1 MDFREFQDR
10 LMEHLRGQVDAAG
23 LTERSLAR
31 LTGVSQP
38 HLHQALRGDR
48 SLSPAMADRLL
59 RHLGLSLFDLCP
71 DRLPTAVQPGWRAV
85 AHLRQPLGPG
95 LAWDERS
102 TAGWVWVQQDV
113 AARAA
118 CPVAM
123 RLTPDTAMPRATGEA
138 TWALLDR
145 SLGARTHLDAELL
158 YAVEQHGEGRL
169 RQLRREGAWLVLV
182 AEDGSEER
190 VRLAGTLPAE
200 VVRARVLP
208 LPPDVIR
215 AE

>member
-1 MDFREFQDR
+1 MDFRELQDR
-10 LMEHLRGQVDAAG
+10 LMEYLRGQVDAAG

-38 HLHQALRGDR
+38 HLHHALRGDR
-48 SLSPAMADRLL
+48 SLSPDMADRML

-71 DRLPTAVQPGWRAV
+71 DRLPTAAQSGWRAV
-85 AHLRQPLGPG
+85 PQLRQRLGPG

-102 TAGWVWVQQDV
+102 TVGWVWVRQDV
-113 AARAA
+113 AARAV
-118 CPVAM
+118 CPVVMA
-123 RLTPDTAMPRATGEA
+123 LTPDPAMPRATGEA

-145 SLGARTHLDAELL
+145 SLGARMHLDAESL

-169 RQLRREGAWLVLV
+169 RRLRLDGAWLALV

-190 VRLAGTLPAE
+190 VRMAGALPAE
-200 VVRARVLP
+200 IVRARVLP
-208 LPPDVIR
+208 LPPGAVR